1 MPLDTEAEFAFLV
14 ALAEAAGAVILP
26 HFRTALDV
34 ENKAS
39 AGHYDPVTV
48 ADRAA
53 EVEIRRLIAARYP
66 EDGLIGEEFGAE
78 RADAPRQWIIDP
90 IDGTRS
96 FVTGVPLW
104 GTLIGR
110 IDAGRPTLGAM
121 AQPYI
126 GEVFLGDGRRA
137 EMRRAGTVSRLA
149 TRPAAT
155 LAEARVMTTS
165 PAMFVGADHAAWE
178 RMVATARLTRYGGDC
193 YAYCMI
199 AAGLVDVVFE
209 AGLQSYDIAPLIPII
224 EGAGGAVATWDGG
237 EAKDGGRIVAAA
249 DRRLLDAAIAL
260 LAG

>member
-1 MPLDTEAEFAFLV
+1 MPLDTEAEFAFLA
-14 ALAEAAGAVILP
+14 ALAAAAGGVILP
-26 HFRTALDV
+26 HFRTALAV
-34 ENKAS
+34 ENKAA

-53 EVEIRRLIAARYP
+53 EVEIRRLIAERYP

-78 RADAPRQWIIDP
+78 RADAGRQWIIDP

-96 FVTGVPLW
+96 FVTGIPLW

-110 IDAGRPTLGAM
+110 VDDGRPAVGMM

-126 GEVFLGDGRRA
+126 GEIFLGDGRRA
-137 EMRRAGTVSRLA
+137 EMRRGGTTSPLA
-149 TRPAAT
+149 TRPAAS

-165 PAMFVGADHAAWE
+165 PAMFEGADRAAWE
-178 RMVATARLTRYGGDC
+178 RMVAAARLTRYGGDC
-193 YAYCMI
+193 YAYCMV

-209 AGLQSYDIAPLIPII
+209 AGLQAYDIAPLIPII

-237 EAKDGGRIVAAA
+237 PPKDGGRIVAAA